1 MKPLAILV
9 SLLALAAC
17 GPTYHESLDQELYG
31 KSPDERRA
39 ILARECA
46 RLAESPPGP
55 GGERFA
61 THTESMNR
69 ICDEATRRP

>member
-17 GPTYHESLDQELYG
+17 GPTYHESLDQKLLG

-39 ILARECA
+39 ILSQECA
-46 RLAESPPGP
+46 RQAEGPP
-55 GGERFA
+55 ERSDPRYA
-61 THTESMNR
+61 PHIESMKR
-69 ICDEATRRP
+69 ICEEATRRP